1 MAELPSP
8 NSRDKSSK
16 NFATPF
22 AEEISAASLTELLKL
37 LDDPRLDDEHLCVLL
52 SRKDLSAAFLEEF
65 TRHRDLVHAYSVIR
79 ALSYHPNVP
88 RKIALR
94 LLRELHLMDL
104 MKLAQTATTAP
115 DLQRSAEQNLI
126 ARLPHVTLGQKI
138 ALARQ
143 SSTRILAAL
152 IIEGNAQAVEPAVE
166 NPRLSEAQVLKLLAR
181 DKLPLAVVP
190 AFCRSRRWTSVPNV
204 ALALLRY
211 PHTPP
216 EAASNILSH
225 IASGDLRTLA
235 QTKTVSQTLRR
246 HIQREL
252 AHRSSL

>member
-1 MAELPSP
+1 MAEPVSP
-8 NSRDKSSK
+8 NSRSEPPK
-16 NFATPF
+16 NSASPF
-22 AEEISAASLTELLKL
+22 AEEISAANSAELGKL
-37 LDDPRLDDEHLCVLL
+37 LDDARLDDEHLCVLL
-52 SRKDLSAAFLEEF
+52 SRKDLSTAFLEEF
-65 TRHRDLVHAYSVIR
+65 VRHRELLQSYPVIR
-79 ALSYHPNVP
+79 ALAFHPNVP
-88 RKIALR
+88 RKIALH

-104 MKLAQTATTAP
+104 MKLAQSASTAP
-115 DLQRSAEQNLI
+115 DLQRSAEEHLI
-126 ARLPHVTLGQKI
+126 AQLPHVTLGQKI

-143 SSTRILAAL
+143 SSARILAAL
-152 IIEGNAQAVEPAVE
+152 IIEGSVQVVEPAVE

-181 DKLPLAVVP
+181 DRLPLAVVP

-225 IASGDLRTLA
+225 IASADLRALA

-246 HIQREL
+246 HIRREL